1 VIKTNGTEK
10 MRIRAN
16 GRVGIGTDNPSVRL
30 HLEAPDGSGIDRMA
44 RFSVENADGFIQLEN
59 RSTVSGDFAG
69 SIRGE
74 CSSSNWS
81 ALHFPAQ
88 VASGAD
94 NGSVPVIQFDPR
106 LPSGPIVNRPLFLW
120 SNNNNPKMQMDAN
133 GNLGIGTTGP
143 QGKLHVNGSLFAN
156 LSTDPTLGTNSVF
169 MDGGEL
175 KEYTSTLNHKT
186 EIEDVQFDKETF
198 LSLRPVDFMWKE
210 SYGGKAD
217 VGLIAE
223 EVEQLMPNMVNY
235 HYKHTYIN
243 QTTGEFLRDSTGAP
257 VLDSTQLQP
266 WGVDYRKISVYLLAL
281 VKEQDSHIND
291 MEHRLANI
299 ESRVENCCISEP
311 SYRMMDPDNG
321 DSENGVQLKV
331 YPNPT
336 GGECT
341 IEYAMPDNQIGNI
354 YLVGM
359 SGEKTLLMTASGAIG
374 KETFTLSGSPGV
386 YELMLEMGDA
396 ETVVT
401 KRIILTK

>member
-1 VIKTNGTEK
+1 MCI
-10 MRIRAN
+10 RIR
-16 GRVGIGTDNPSVRL
+16 V
-30 HLEAPDGSGIDRMA
+30 
-44 RFSVENADGFIQLEN
+44 SVE
-59 RSTVSGDFAG
+59 
-69 SIRGE
+69 
-74 CSSSNWS
+74 
-81 ALHFPAQ
+81 
-88 VASGAD
+88 
-94 NGSVPVIQFDPR
+94 
-106 LPSGPIVNRPLFLW
+106 
-120 SNNNNPKMQMDAN
+120 
-133 GNLGIGTTGP
+133 
-143 QGKLHVNGSLFAN
+143 
-156 LSTDPTLGTNSVF
+156 
-169 MDGGEL
+169 
-175 KEYTSTLNHKT
+175 
-186 EIEDVQFDKETF
+186 
-198 LSLRPVDFMWKE
+198 
-210 SYGGKAD
+210 
-217 VGLIAE
+217 
-223 EVEQLMPNMVNY
+223 
-235 HYKHTYIN
+235 
-243 QTTGEFLRDSTGAP
+243 
-257 VLDSTQLQP
+257 LQP
-266 WGVDYRKISVYLLAL
+266 LGVDYQKISVYLLAI
-281 VKEQDSHIND
+281 VKKQDSHIND